1 LQAHFSA
8 IQVSGGNAGYH
19 SSVQRL
25 APQQFYYGQDTLG
38 LMSPQPNGYGFQPQF
53 MSGVG
58 TGFVTPN
65 YILPNHLQRQG
76 HLGNR
81 MGGRPAGNF
90 QQVRQKQNN
99 VFIP

>member
-8 IQVSGGNAGYH
+8 IQVLGGNAGYN

-25 APQQFYYGQDTLG
+25 APQQFYYAQGTFG
-38 LMSPQPNGYGFQPQF
+38 LMSPQPDGYGFQPQF

-65 YILPNHLQRQG
+65 YLPPYHLQRHG
-76 HLGNR
+76 NLGNR
-81 MGGRPAGNF
+81 MGGRPDGNF
-90 QQVRQKQNN
+90 QQVRHKQNQ
-99 VFIP
+99 VLIP